1 MTYGDGHENGSDD
14 RSGGGQR
21 IPTNLRMLLIIEVLA
36 KAGRPMTPTEIN
48 AEIGLPKQ
56 SIHRLCTTLI
66 EAGFLTRDV
75 DARRLRP
82 TGRLRAIS
90 SGLLAASRSHAAQR
104 RALQN
109 LSAAVGETCNLV
121 AAEEEGMF
129 YIDRVET
136 QWPLRIQLPVGSHVP
151 FHCTASGKM
160 FLASLPK
167 AELNSMLAVMT
178 MDVHARNTITDAK
191 EMRRE
196 LGRSA
201 ERGYS
206 VDDEEFIDGMIAVAA
221 PIIDPNGR
229 FHAAVAFHAPVQRMT
244 LDTALGHVG
253 LIFEAADQ
261 IRTVLFGEP
270 D

>member
-1 MTYGDGHENGSDD
+1 MAEKDEE
-14 RSGGGQR
+14 R

-36 KAGRPMTPTEIN
+36 RAGRPMTPTEIN

-66 EAGFLTRDV
+66 ETGFLTRDT

-104 RALQN
+104 RILQK
-109 LSAAVGETCNLV
+109 LSASVGETCNLV

-129 YIDRVET
+129 YLDRVET
-136 QWPLRIQLPVGSHVP
+136 QWPLRIQLPAGSHVP

-160 FLASLPK
+160 FLASLPET
-167 AELNSMLAVMT
+167 ELQSMLAVLEFEP
-178 MDVHARNTITDAK
+178 HARNTITGPA

-196 LGRSA
+196 LAAIR
-201 ERGYS
+201 ERGYGI
-206 VDDEEFIDGMIAVAA
+206 DDEEFIDGMIALAVA
-221 PIIDPNGR
+221 IIDPNER
-229 FHAAVAFHAPVQRMT
+229 FHAAVAFHAPVQRMS
-244 LDTALGHVG
+244 LDVARQHVG
-253 LIFEAADQ
+253 LLFEAADQ
-261 IRTVLFGEP
+261 FRTVLFGEP
-270 D
+270 S

>member
-1 MTYGDGHENGSDD
+1 MAPD
-14 RSGGGQR
+14 REER
-21 IPTNLRMLLIIEVLA
+21 IPTNLRMLLIVEVLA

-56 SIHRLCTTLI
+56 SIHRLCTTLM

-82 TGRLRAIS
+82 TGRLQAVS

-104 RALQN
+104 RVLQN

-136 QWPLRIQLPVGSHVP
+136 QWPLRIQLPAGSHVP

-160 FLASLPK
+160 FLASLPEV
-167 AELNSMLAVMT
+167 ELESMLAVLAL
-178 MDVHARNTITDAK
+178 DAHARNTITDVGD
-191 EMRRE
+191 MRRE
-196 LGRSA
+196 LALTR
-201 ERGYS
+201 ERGYGI
-206 VDDEEFIDGMIAVAA
+206 DNEEFIDGMIALAASVA
-221 PIIDPNGR
+221 DPNGR
-229 FHAAVAFHAPVQRMT
+229 FHVAVAFHAPVQRMS
-244 LDTALGHVG
+244 LDTAMQHIDL
-253 LIFEAADQ
+253 LFKAARQ
-261 IRTVLFGEP
+261 FRKVLFG
-270 D
+270 DSG